1 MSATEPVVKQPL
13 SKMTILSTLAIVIM
27 LVFSVVTVILIQL
40 EAVRTHSPHTQYD
53 ETGTIM
59 VERVYSYQF
68 PNHIHDCIVLDPAM
82 SLAAR

>member
-1 MSATEPVVKQPL
+1 MRTLVI
-13 SKMTILSTLAIVIM
+13 ILSLLLTLVITGV
-27 LVFSVVTVILIQL
+27 L
-40 EAVRTHSPHTQYD
+40 HSTHTQYD